1 MSTSISRMAVL
12 AASLLLA
19 AHAAHAS
26 NYQQQVAAD
35 PSGQV
40 DVSNISGEIVV
51 TGWDKPTV
59 SVVADLPSSTR
70 RVKVRSDHGRTSV
83 CVTYNS
89 RGCNSPGLSDD
100 DSFGEDSSVRLE
112 IYVPRGSEVDVSGVS
127 ADIKSRGVA
136 GTQQLRTVS
145 GDVDAELGSGDD
157 EVQSVSGEVHLRGS
171 GHEGR
176 LRVTSV
182 SGDVTVTNVAGELE
196 ARTVNG
202 TLQAG
207 LSTAR
212 MARLNTTSGDIVL
225 SARLDQ
231 GGTVESETV
240 SGSQRIRV
248 DGGYA
253 YEAKTFSGDIT
264 DCFGQK
270 SERTSEYGPGRHLDG
285 TQGAGGG
292 HIRLQ
297 SLSGDISLCNH

>member
-1 MSTSISRMAVL
+1 MSTFTSRMAIL
-12 AASLLLA
+12 AASLAIAAQA
-19 AHAAHAS
+19 AHAGTF
-26 NYQQQVAAD
+26 QQQVAAD
-35 PSGQV
+35 PSGEV
-40 DVSNISGEIVV
+40 DVSNISGDIVI

-59 SVVADLPSSTR
+59 SVNADLSGDSN
-70 RVKVRSDHGRTSV
+70 RVKVRSSHGRTSI

-89 RGCNSPGLSDD
+89 RGCNSPGSSDN

-127 ADIKSRGVA
+127 SDIKSSGVE

-145 GDVDAELGSGDD
+145 GDINAELGSGDD
-157 EVQSVSGEVHLRGS
+157 EVQSVSGEVHLKGS
-171 GHEGR
+171 GHAGR

-212 MARLNTTSGDIVL
+212 MVRLNTTSGDMVL

-285 TQGAGGG
+285 TRGAGGG

-297 SLSGDISLCNH
+297 SLSGDISLCDR

>member
-1 MSTSISRMAVL
+1 MSTSTSLMAVL
-12 AASLLLA
+12 AASLALGAQAALA
-19 AHAAHAS
+19 GD
-26 NYQQQVAAD
+26 YQQQVAAD
-35 PSGQV
+35 PTGQV
-40 DVSNISGEIVV
+40 DVSNISGDIRV

-59 SVVADLPSSTR
+59 SVSADLPSSSQ
-70 RVKVRSDHGRTSV
+70 RVKIRTDHGRTSV

-89 RGCNSPGLSDD
+89 RGCNSPGSSDGGF
-100 DSFGEDSSVRLE
+100 FGDDSSVRLE

-171 GHEGR
+171 GHDGR

-207 LSTAR
+207 LATAR

-225 SARLDQ
+225 TARLDQ

-248 DGGYA
+248 DGSYA

-270 SERTSEYGPGRHLDG
+270 PEHTSEYGPGRHLDG
-285 TQGAGGG
+285 TQGSGGG

>member
-1 MSTSISRMAVL
+1 MSTSISRMAIL
-12 AASLLLA
+12 AASLALA
-19 AHAAHAS
+19 AQAAHAS
-26 NYQQQVAAD
+26 DYQQQAAAD

-40 DVSNISGEIVV
+40 DVSNISGDIVV

-59 SVVADLPSSTR
+59 SVTADLPSSTR
-70 RVKVRSDHGRTSV
+70 RVKVGSDHGRTSV

-89 RGCNSPGLSDD
+89 RGCNSLGSSDD
-100 DSFGEDSSVRLE
+100 DSPGDDSSVRLE

-127 ADIKSRGVA
+127 SDIKSRGVT

-145 GDVDAELGSGDD
+145 GNVDAELGSGDD

-171 GHEGR
+171 GHDGR

-202 TLQAG
+202 TLQAA

-225 SARLDQ
+225 SARLGQ

-285 TQGAGGG
+285 TRGAGGG

-297 SLSGDISLCNH
+297 SLSGDISLCDH